1 MLKEKR
7 LDFSDSE
14 YLDPDEKAFEVLN
27 NAPPRMYDTMPHHL
41 HIRNNQMEP
50 ASSYET
56 VNMNNTMNTTLPV
69 SFSAFLSFFLTL
81 PLIEHALM
89 AKKIQQLRLSQIC
102 LSLFSALHANCLCQH
117 LHKLN

>member
-1 MLKEKR
+1 MKN
-7 LDFSDSE
+7 DSISDSE

-41 HIRNNQMEP
+41 HMRNNQMEP

-69 SFSAFLSFFLTL
+69 SFFRF
-81 PLIEHALM
+81 
-89 AKKIQQLRLSQIC
+89 
-102 LSLFSALHANCLCQH
+102 SLFFSYAPSDRACSHG
-117 LHKLN
+117 